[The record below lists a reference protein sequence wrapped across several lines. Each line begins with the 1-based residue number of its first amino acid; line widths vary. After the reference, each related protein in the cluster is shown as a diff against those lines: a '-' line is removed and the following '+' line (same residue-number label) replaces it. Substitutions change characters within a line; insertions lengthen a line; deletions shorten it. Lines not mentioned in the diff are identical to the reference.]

1 MIKIVLV
8 EDHKIVRNGLKT
20 MLEQEE
26 DFSIT
31 GEASNGAEAI
41 SLLQTGTKPDIV
53 LTDVNMPDMDGI
65 TLAGILRKDYPDIKV
80 LVLSMMDNEKY
91 VFQAFEAGISG
102 YLLKSTGLEEM
113 IFSIRHVING
123 NQVICADLG
132 MRMLKKASRAAVLNE
147 DAEAAHLLT
156 ARELEVLALIAEG
169 YTNNEI
175 AEKTFTSRRTVEG
188 HRQSLIDKFGVKN
201 TAQLIKHACKT
212 GIL

>member
-20 MLEQEE
+20 MLEQED

-31 GEASNGAEAI
+31 GEAGNGAEAI
-41 SLLQTGTKPDIV
+41 SLLQAGTKADIV

-65 TLAGILRKDYPDIKV
+65 TLAGTLKRDYPDIKV
-80 LVLSMMDNEKY
+80 MILSMMDNEKY
-91 VFQAFEAGISG
+91 VFRAFEAGISG

-113 IFSIRHVING
+113 IFSIRHINNG

-132 MRMLKKASRAAVLNE
+132 IRMLKKASRAAILNE

-156 ARELEVLALIAEG
+156 SRELEILALISEG

>member
-1 MIKIVLV
+1 
-8 EDHKIVRNGLKT
+8 
-20 MLEQEE
+20 MLEQQE

-41 SLLQTGTKPDIV
+41 SLLQSGAKPDLV

-65 TLAGILRKDYPDIKV
+65 TLAGILRKDHPEIKV
-80 LVLSMMDNEKY
+80 MILSMMDNEKY

-113 IFSIRHVING
+113 IFSIRHVISG

-132 MRMLKKASRAAVLNE
+132 MRMLKKASRAAILNE

-169 YTNNEI
+169 FTNNEI

>member
-1 MIKIVLV
+1 MIEIILV

-26 DFSIT
+26 DFTIT
-31 GEASNGAEAI
+31 GEASNGAEAL
-41 SLLQTGTKPDIV
+41 SLLHAGTKADII

-65 TLAGILRKDYPDIKV
+65 TLAGILKRDYQDLKV
-80 LVLSMMDNEKY
+80 LILSMMDNEKY

-132 MRMLKKASRAAVLNE
+132 MRMLKKASRAAILNE

-156 ARELEVLALIAEG
+156 ARELEVLALISEG